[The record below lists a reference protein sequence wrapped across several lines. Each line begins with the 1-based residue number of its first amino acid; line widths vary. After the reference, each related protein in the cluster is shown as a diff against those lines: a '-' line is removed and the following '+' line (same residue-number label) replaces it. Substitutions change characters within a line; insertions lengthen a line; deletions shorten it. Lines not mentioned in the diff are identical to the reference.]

1 MLTQRQRQEM
11 IDKLQKLPSIVEAA
25 VKDLDDRQLDT
36 QYREGSW
43 TVRQVVHHLVDSHMN
58 GYIRTKLM
66 LTEDKPTL
74 KTYEQERWAELS
86 DAATMPVESSLAILG
101 GLHARWASLL
111 AGLEESQWSS
121 AAIHPVNGEMT
132 IDDLLALYSGHGE
145 KHVEKVLALRADK
158 KW

>member
-1 MLTQRQRQEM
+1 MLTQQQRQEM

-25 VKDLDDRQLDT
+25 VKDLDDEQLDT
-36 QYREGSW
+36 RYREGSW

-58 GYIRTKLM
+58 GYIRMKLI

-74 KTYEQERWAELS
+74 KTYEQERWAELT

-101 GLHARWASLL
+101 GLHARWTALL
-111 AGLEESQWSS
+111 AGLEQSQWTS

-145 KHVEKVLALRADK
+145 KHIEKVLALRAARN
-158 KW
+158 W